1 MAVRSLSI
9 VRTLLLLANWLCF
22 ISVFIWTS
30 AVQGRADW
38 WLNLNWGT
46 WLTDLQSTVYL
57 REVAVGSVWI
67 VWLLISVLI
76 SLIWMAEKAQSRK
89 QQEQTDLAA
98 AQAEEQAMQEF
109 NHEEENPTLSESSE
123 PEVVDEVRQKILK
136 LQESLKQI

>member
-9 VRTLLLLANWLCF
+9 VRSLLVLANWVCF
-22 ISVFIWTS
+22 IAVFIWTS
-30 AVQGRADW
+30 TVQGRADW
-38 WLNLNWGT
+38 WLSLNWGT

-98 AQAEEQAMQEF
+98 AQAEEQAMQELS
-109 NHEEENPTLSESSE
+109 HEEENLALSETAE

>member
-1 MAVRSLSI
+1 MVVRSLSI
-9 VRTLLLLANWLCF
+9 VRSLLVLANWVCF
-22 ISVFIWTS
+22 IAVFIWTS
-30 AVQGRADW
+30 TVQGRADW

-76 SLIWMAEKAQSRK
+76 SLIWIAEEVQSRK
-89 QQEQTDLAA
+89 QQQTDSAI
-98 AQAEEQAMQEF
+98 AEAEQQAMQEAS
-109 NHEEENPTLSESSE
+109 HEEEHTDLSESVE

>member
-9 VRTLLLLANWLCF
+9 VRSLLVLANWVCF
-22 ISVFIWTS
+22 IAVFIWTS
-30 AVQGRADW
+30 TVQRRVDW

-76 SLIWMAEKAQSRK
+76 SLIWMVEKAQSRK
-89 QQEQTDLAA
+89 HQEQTDLAA
-98 AQAEEQAMQEF
+98 AQAEHQETQEF
-109 NHEEENPTLSESSE
+109 NHEEENPALSETAE

>member
-9 VRTLLLLANWLCF
+9 VRSLLVLANWLFF

-38 WLNLNWGT
+38 WLNLNWTT

-57 REVAVGSVWI
+57 REVAVGSIWI
-67 VWLLISVLI
+67 VWLLFSVLI
-76 SLIWMAEKAQSRK
+76 SLIWIAEKVQSRK
-89 QQEQTDLAA
+89 HQEQTDSAI
-98 AQAEEQAMQEF
+98 AQAEQQAMQEVGYQ
-109 NHEEENPTLSESSE
+109 EEHPDLSESVE

>member
-9 VRTLLLLANWLCF
+9 VRSLLVLANWVCF
-22 ISVFIWTS
+22 IAVFIWTS
-30 AVQGRADW
+30 TVQRRADW

>member
-9 VRTLLLLANWLCF
+9 VRSLLVLANWVCF
-22 ISVFIWTS
+22 IAVFIWTS
-30 AVQGRADW
+30 TVQGRADW

-76 SLIWMAEKAQSRK
+76 SLIWIAEEVQSRK
-89 QQEQTDLAA
+89 QQQTDLAI
-98 AQAEEQAMQEF
+98 AEAEQQAMQEAS
-109 NHEEENPTLSESSE
+109 HEEEHTDLSESVE

>member
-9 VRTLLLLANWLCF
+9 VRTLLLLVNWLCF

-30 AVQGRADW
+30 TVQGRADW
-38 WLNLNWGT
+38 WLNLNWST

-76 SLIWMAEKAQSRK
+76 SLIWIAEEVQSRK
-89 QQEQTDLAA
+89 QQQTDSAI
-98 AQAEEQAMQEF
+98 AEAEQQAMQEAS
-109 NHEEENPTLSESSE
+109 HEEEHPDLSESVE

>member
-9 VRTLLLLANWLCF
+9 VRSLLVLANWLCF

-38 WLNLNWGT
+38 WLNLNWAT

-76 SLIWMAEKAQSRK
+76 SLIWIAEKIQSRK
-89 QQEQTDLAA
+89 HQEQTASA
-98 AQAEEQAMQEF
+98 FAQAEQLAMQETSL
-109 NHEEENPTLSESSE
+109 EEDHPELSEPAE

>member
-9 VRTLLLLANWLCF
+9 VRSLLVLANWVCF
-22 ISVFIWTS
+22 IAVFIWTS
-30 AVQGRADW
+30 TVQGRADW

-76 SLIWMAEKAQSRK
+76 SLIWVAEKAQSRK

-98 AQAEEQAMQEF
+98 AQAEEQAMQELS
-109 NHEEENPTLSESSE
+109 HEEENLALSETAE

>member
-9 VRTLLLLANWLCF
+9 VRSLLVLANWVCF
-22 ISVFIWTS
+22 IAVFIWTS
-30 AVQGRADW
+30 TVQGRADW

-76 SLIWMAEKAQSRK
+76 SLIWVAEKAQSRK

-98 AQAEEQAMQEF
+98 AQAEEQAMQELS
-109 NHEEENPTLSESSE
+109 HEEENLALSDTAE

>member
-9 VRTLLLLANWLCF
+9 VRSLLVLANWVCF
-22 ISVFIWTS
+22 IAVFIWTS
-30 AVQGRADW
+30 TVQGRADW

-76 SLIWMAEKAQSRK
+76 SLIWIAEKVQSRK
-89 QQEQTDLAA
+89 QQGQTDSAIVE
-98 AQAEEQAMQEF
+98 AEQQAMQEASYED
-109 NHEEENPTLSESSE
+109 HTELTEPAE

>member
-9 VRTLLLLANWLCF
+9 VRSLLVLANWVCF
-22 ISVFIWTS
+22 IAVFIWTS
-30 AVQGRADW
+30 TVQGRADW
-38 WLNLNWGT
+38 WLNLNWST

-57 REVAVGSVWI
+57 SEVAVGSVWI

-76 SLIWMAEKAQSRK
+76 SLIWVAEKAQSRK

-98 AQAEEQAMQEF
+98 AQAEEQAMQELS
-109 NHEEENPTLSESSE
+109 HEEENLALSETAE

>member
-1 MAVRSLSI
+1 MVVRSLSI
-9 VRTLLLLANWLCF
+9 VRSLLVLANWVCF
-22 ISVFIWTS
+22 IAVFIWTS
-30 AVQGRADW
+30 TVQGRTDW

-76 SLIWMAEKAQSRK
+76 SLIWIAEEVQSRK
-89 QQEQTDLAA
+89 QQQTDSAI
-98 AQAEEQAMQEF
+98 AEAEQQAMQEAS
-109 NHEEENPTLSESSE
+109 HEEEHTDLSESVE

-136 LQESLKQI
+136 LHESLKQI

>member
-30 AVQGRADW
+30 TVQGRADW

-76 SLIWMAEKAQSRK
+76 SLIWIAEKVQSRK
-89 QQEQTDLAA
+89 QQEQTDSAI
-98 AQAEEQAMQEF
+98 AEAEQQAMREAS
-109 NHEEENPTLSESSE
+109 HEDHLELTEPAE

>member
-1 MAVRSLSI
+1 MVVRSLSI
-9 VRTLLLLANWLCF
+9 VRSLLVLANWVCF
-22 ISVFIWTS
+22 IAVFIWTS
-30 AVQGRADW
+30 TVQGRADW

-57 REVAVGSVWI
+57 REVAVGSIWI

-76 SLIWMAEKAQSRK
+76 SMIWIAEEVQSRK
-89 QQEQTDLAA
+89 QQQTDSAI
-98 AQAEEQAMQEF
+98 AEAEQQAMQEAS
-109 NHEEENPTLSESSE
+109 HEEEHTDLSESVE

>member
-9 VRTLLLLANWLCF
+9 VRSLLVLANWLCF

-38 WLNLNWGT
+38 WLNLNWTT

-76 SLIWMAEKAQSRK
+76 SLIWIAEKVQSRK
-89 QQEQTDLAA
+89 QQGQTDSAIVE
-98 AQAEEQAMQEF
+98 AEQQAMQEASYED
-109 NHEEENPTLSESSE
+109 HTELTEPAE

>member
-9 VRTLLLLANWLCF
+9 VRTLLLLVNWLCF

-30 AVQGRADW
+30 TVQGRADW

-76 SLIWMAEKAQSRK
+76 SLIWIAEKVQSRK
-89 QQEQTDLAA
+89 QQEQTDSSI
-98 AQAEEQAMQEF
+98 AEAEQQAMQEAS
-109 NHEEENPTLSESSE
+109 HEDHLELTEPAE

>member
-1 MAVRSLSI
+1 MAGRSLSI
-9 VRTLLLLANWLCF
+9 VRSLLVLANWLCF
-22 ISVFIWTS
+22 ITVFIWTS
-30 AVQGRADW
+30 VVQGRADW
-38 WLNLNWGT
+38 WLNLNWTT

-76 SLIWMAEKAQSRK
+76 SLIWMAEEVQSRK
-89 QQEQTDLAA
+89 HQEQTDSAV
-98 AQAEEQAMQEF
+98 AQAEQQVMQEASD
-109 NHEEENPTLSESSE
+109 EEDHPELSESVE

>member
-9 VRTLLLLANWLCF
+9 VRSLLVLANWLFF

-38 WLNLNWGT
+38 WLNLNWTT

-57 REVAVGSVWI
+57 REVAVGSIWI
-67 VWLLISVLI
+67 VWLLFSVLI
-76 SLIWMAEKAQSRK
+76 SLIWIAEKVQSRK
-89 QQEQTDLAA
+89 HQEQTDSAI
-98 AQAEEQAMQEF
+98 AEAEQHAMQEAS
-109 NHEEENPTLSESSE
+109 HEDHLELTEPAE

>member
-9 VRTLLLLANWLCF
+9 VRSLLVLANWLFF

-38 WLNLNWGT
+38 WLNLNWTT

-57 REVAVGSVWI
+57 REVAVGSIWI

-76 SLIWMAEKAQSRK
+76 SLIWIAEKVQSRK
-89 QQEQTDLAA
+89 HQEQTDSAI
-98 AQAEEQAMQEF
+98 AEAEQHAMQEAS
-109 NHEEENPTLSESSE
+109 HEDHLELTEPAE
-123 PEVVDEVRQKILK
+123 PEVLDEVRQKILK

>member
-9 VRTLLLLANWLCF
+9 VRSLLVLANWLFF

-38 WLNLNWGT
+38 WLNLNWTT

-57 REVAVGSVWI
+57 REVAVGSIWI

-76 SLIWMAEKAQSRK
+76 SLIWIAEKVQSRK
-89 QQEQTDLAA
+89 HQEQTDSAI
-98 AQAEEQAMQEF
+98 AEAEQHAMQEAS
-109 NHEEENPTLSESSE
+109 HEDHLELTEPAE